1 MKAMNENTDKIV
13 TTNKSC
19 FRGDIKIFSHE
30 EKEAIKKARKITG
43 TDRPT
48 FYHDAV
54 VDYANR
60 TNAGEN
66 NG

>member
-1 MKAMNENTDKIV
+1 MNENTDKNV
-13 TTNKSC
+13 TNDKHC
-19 FRGDIKIFSHE
+19 FRGDIKVFTQE
-30 EKEAIKKARKITG
+30 EKEAIKRARKITG

-60 TNAGEN
+60 TNGGQNA
-66 NG
+66 